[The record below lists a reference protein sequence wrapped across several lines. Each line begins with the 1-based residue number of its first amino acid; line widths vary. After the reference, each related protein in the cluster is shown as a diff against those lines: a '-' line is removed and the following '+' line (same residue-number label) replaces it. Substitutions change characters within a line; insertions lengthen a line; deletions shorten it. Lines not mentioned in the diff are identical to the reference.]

1 MSFVAI
7 MNATKDGATEFE
19 GDRRCLNRWPGPS
32 FSDDSLETEYSSA
45 TELSNASSSLQ
56 FEEDCECTGGSRV
69 YTQEVIVFTKSAD
82 EDEEVDI
89 LD

>member
-1 MSFVAI
+1 MSFEAI
-7 MNATKDGATEFE
+7 MNAAEDATTEFE
-19 GDRRCLNRWPGPS
+19 EGRRCLNCLPRPW
-32 FSDDSLETEYSSA
+32 FSDDNSDTEYSSA
-45 TELSNASSSLQ
+45 TELSNASSSPQ
-56 FEEDCECTGGSRV
+56 FEEDCECTGSSRI

>member
-7 MNATKDGATEFE
+7 MNVAENTTTEFE
-19 GDRRCLNRWPGPS
+19 GDTRCLNHWLGPS
-32 FSDDSLETEYSSA
+32 FSNDSSDTEYSSA
-45 TELSNASSSLQ
+45 IELSNASSSPQ
-56 FEEDCECTGGSRV
+56 FEEDCKCTGSSRV